1 MIHSQAI
8 TKNMRTSHLAFLL
21 STITWV
27 FAASTTSALGFDS
40 RDADA
45 PTPQYSYKVVAAYP
59 HDRNA
64 FTQGLIFRD
73 NFLYESTGRYGASS
87 LRKLELETGKVL
99 YQRKLPDQI
108 FGEGIVDFG
117 NDLVW
122 LTWTSGF
129 GAVFDLNTFAVK
141 KQFQYAGEGWGLT
154 RTKDAIVM
162 SDGTAQLRFL
172 DPSNLQEIRRIK
184 VTDHGKPVTQLNEL
198 EMVEGEIF
206 ANIWQTDLI
215 ARIDPETGKVKGWIN
230 LKGLLPPAEMTAD
243 TDVLNGIAYDPVKKR
258 LFVTGK
264 LWPKIFEI
272 EILPPAN

>member
-1 MIHSQAI
+1 
-8 TKNMRTSHLAFLL
+8 MRTSRLASLL
-21 STITWV
+21 SCFTLVMAT
-27 FAASTTSALGFDS
+27 STTSALHFDS
-40 RDADA
+40 GDANTA
-45 PTPQYSYKVVAAYP
+45 TPQYGFKVVAAYP

-73 NFLYESTGRYGASS
+73 NFLYESTGRYGAST
-87 LRKLELETGKVL
+87 LRKIELETGKVL
-99 YQRKLPDQI
+99 SQRKLPDQI
-108 FGEGIVDFG
+108 FGEGIVDFD

-141 KQFQYAGEGWGLT
+141 KQFQYTGEGWGLT

-172 DPSNLQEIRRIK
+172 DPNSLQEIRRIK
-184 VTDHGKPVTQLNEL
+184 VSDHGKPVTQLNEL

-206 ANIWQTDLI
+206 ANIWQTDFI
-215 ARIDPETGKVKGWIN
+215 ARIDPDTGKVKGWIN
-230 LKGLLPPAEMTAD
+230 LKGLLPQSEMKPD

-264 LWPKIFEI
+264 LWPKVFEI
-272 EILPPAN
+272 EIQPSTN